1 MLSSDLDLLSHS
13 HVECAQF
20 IGPVSTNRHASHS
33 IAKSFLIGV
42 QFLFYVILLMVTP
55 SYCFPELLRLITFF
69 SSVFCCPLCHSLH
82 QVHVYFR
89 LLFPGSPTSAS
100 SYCRSGER
108 GSQSGENALV
118 GVCVSWW
125 KPSSHSPLDQGK
137 SFAPSVKE
145 ALWHSVTMTKW
156 AILVEELVSG
166 FCTSSTAP
174 YGAATVFK
182 HVTVFTCSPSVSQ
195 NGEVLSTTW
204 EEDVVAQRSISVLHL
219 KITPTDNQAVLSC
232 ESVNLVSLSPLSVN
246 RKITVLCEWK

>member
-33 IAKSFLIGV
+33 IAKSVLIGM

-55 SYCFPELLRLITFF
+55 SCCFPELLCPF
-69 SSVFCCPLCHSLH
+69 SSPFSLQFSAALFTLPLH

-108 GSQSGENALV
+108 GSQSRENALV

-145 ALWHSVTMTKW
+145 AL
-156 AILVEELVSG
+156 
-166 FCTSSTAP
+166 
-174 YGAATVFK
+174 
-182 HVTVFTCSPSVSQ
+182 
-195 NGEVLSTTW
+195 
-204 EEDVVAQRSISVLHL
+204 
-219 KITPTDNQAVLSC
+219 
-232 ESVNLVSLSPLSVN
+232 
-246 RKITVLCEWK
+246 

>member
-1 MLSSDLDLLSHS
+1 MLNVPNLLGLSQQIGMLPTQLPRVFSSECSFSFMLSYWWSLHPAVSLSYYVS
-13 HVECAQF
+13 SPFSLQF
-20 IGPVSTNRHASHS
+20 SA
-33 IAKSFLIGV
+33 A
-42 QFLFYVILLMVTP
+42 LFAIP
-55 SYCFPELLRLITFF
+55 
-69 SSVFCCPLCHSLH
+69 LH

-174 YGAATVFK
+174 YGAAQLQY
-182 HVTVFTCSPSVSQ
+182 S
-195 NGEVLSTTW
+195 NM
-204 EEDVVAQRSISVLHL
+204 
-219 KITPTDNQAVLSC
+219 
-232 ESVNLVSLSPLSVN
+232 
-246 RKITVLCEWK
+246 